1 MPMEDMTI
9 SASTEALPEESAADA
24 AASEEPVTGTEV
36 TEDTAAADQEPGS
49 VDDSVKVIYLM
60 PDGSA
65 YSSFDPSTSDQLTV
79 SSGDAGGGAPYS
91 TVTAESLD
99 YSEYYEQLLA
109 NSETLIE
116 HTARIQLQLEAC
128 ISLLLIIVIAGML
141 NYVYKFFKIF
151 FNF

>member
-1 MPMEDMTI
+1 MPVEETTI
-9 SASTEALPEESAADA
+9 PASTEELPEESAA
-24 AASEEPVTGTEV
+24 EETATVETGETV
-36 TEDTAAADQEPGS
+36 AADQDPGS
-49 VDDSVKVIYLM
+49 VEDSVKIIYLT
-60 PDGSA
+60 PDGTT
-65 YSSFDPSTSDQLTV
+65 YSSFDASTPGSV

-91 TVTAESLD
+91 TVTSESLD

>member
-1 MPMEDMTI
+1 MPMEETTI
-9 SASTEALPEESAADA
+9 PASTEELPEESAA
-24 AASEEPVTGTEV
+24 EETVTEETVTGETGETV
-36 TEDTAAADQEPGS
+36 AADQDPGS
-49 VDDSVKVIYLM
+49 VEDSVKIIYLT
-60 PDGSA
+60 PDGTM
-65 YSSFDPSTSDQLTV
+65 YSSFDASTPGSV

>member
-1 MPMEDMTI
+1 MPVEETTI
-9 SASTEALPEESAADA
+9 PASTEELPEESAA
-24 AASEEPVTGTEV
+24 EETVTVETGETV
-36 TEDTAAADQEPGS
+36 AADQDPGS
-49 VDDSVKVIYLM
+49 VEDSVKIIYLT
-60 PDGSA
+60 PDGTT
-65 YSSFDPSTSDQLTV
+65 YSSFDASTPGSV

>member
-1 MPMEDMTI
+1 MLVEETTI
-9 SASTEALPEESAADA
+9 PASTEDLPEESAA
-24 AASEEPVTGTEV
+24 EETVTVETGETV
-36 TEDTAAADQEPGS
+36 AADQDPGS
-49 VDDSVKVIYLM
+49 VEDSVKIIYLT
-60 PDGSA
+60 PDGTT
-65 YSSFDPSTSDQLTV
+65 YSSFDASTLDSV

>member
-9 SASTEALPEESAADA
+9 PASTEALPEESAA
-24 AASEEPVTGTEV
+24 EETGETV
-36 TEDTAAADQEPGS
+36 AADQDPGS
-49 VDDSVKVIYLM
+49 VEDSVKIIYLT
-60 PDGSA
+60 PDGTT
-65 YSSFDPSTSDQLTV
+65 YSSSDASTPDSV

-91 TVTAESLD
+91 TVIAESAD

-116 HTARIQLQLEAC
+116 QNARIQEQNEAC
-128 ISLLLIIVIAGML
+128 ISFLAIIVVVGLL

-151 FNF
+151 F

>member
-1 MPMEDMTI
+1 MPVEETTI
-9 SASTEALPEESAADA
+9 PASTEDLPEESAA
-24 AASEEPVTGTEV
+24 EETVTVETGETV
-36 TEDTAAADQEPGS
+36 AADQDPGS
-49 VDDSVKVIYLM
+49 VEDSVKIIYLT
-60 PDGSA
+60 PDGTT
-65 YSSFDPSTSDQLTV
+65 YSSFDASTLDSV

-91 TVTAESLD
+91 IVTAESLD

>member
-1 MPMEDMTI
+1 MPVEETTI
-9 SASTEALPEESAADA
+9 PASTEDLPEESAA
-24 AASEEPVTGTEV
+24 EETVTVETGETV
-36 TEDTAAADQEPGS
+36 AGDQDPGS
-49 VDDSVKVIYLM
+49 VEDSVKIIYLT
-60 PDGSA
+60 PDGTT
-65 YSSFDPSTSDQLTV
+65 YSSFDASTPDSV

>member
-1 MPMEDMTI
+1 MPVEETTI
-9 SASTEALPEESAADA
+9 PASTEELPEESAA
-24 AASEEPVTGTEV
+24 EETATVETGETV
-36 TEDTAAADQEPGS
+36 AADQDPGS
-49 VDDSVKVIYLM
+49 VEDSVKIIYLT
-60 PDGSA
+60 PDGTT
-65 YSSFDPSTSDQLTV
+65 YSSFDASTPGSV

>member
-1 MPMEDMTI
+1 MPVEETTI
-9 SASTEALPEESAADA
+9 PASTEELPEESAA
-24 AASEEPVTGTEV
+24 EETVTVETGETV
-36 TEDTAAADQEPGS
+36 AADQDPGS
-49 VDDSVKVIYLM
+49 VEDSVKIIYLT
-60 PDGSA
+60 PDGTT
-65 YSSFDPSTSDQLTV
+65 YSSFDASTLDSV

-91 TVTAESLD
+91 TVTLESLD

>member
-1 MPMEDMTI
+1 MPVEETTI
-9 SASTEALPEESAADA
+9 PASTEELPEESAA
-24 AASEEPVTGTEV
+24 EETVTVETGETV
-36 TEDTAAADQEPGS
+36 AADQDPGS
-49 VDDSVKVIYLM
+49 VEDSVKIIYLT
-60 PDGSA
+60 PDGTT
-65 YSSFDPSTSDQLTV
+65 YSSFDASTLDSV

-128 ISLLLIIVIAGML
+128 ISLLLFIVIAGML
-141 NYVYKFFKIF
+141 NYVYKFFKFF

>member
-1 MPMEDMTI
+1 MLVEETTI
-9 SASTEALPEESAADA
+9 PASTEALPEESAA
-24 AASEEPVTGTEV
+24 EETVTVETGETV
-36 TEDTAAADQEPGS
+36 AADQDPGS
-49 VDDSVKVIYLM
+49 VEDSVKIIYLT
-60 PDGSA
+60 PDGTT
-65 YSSFDPSTSDQLTV
+65 YSSFDASTLDSV

>member
-1 MPMEDMTI
+1 MPVEETTI
-9 SASTEALPEESAADA
+9 PASTEELPEESAA
-24 AASEEPVTGTEV
+24 EETV
-36 TEDTAAADQEPGS
+36 TEETVTDETGETVAADQDPGS
-49 VDDSVKVIYLM
+49 VEDSVKIIYLT
-60 PDGSA
+60 PDGTT
-65 YSSFDPSTSDQLTV
+65 YSSFDASTLDSV

>member
-9 SASTEALPEESAADA
+9 AASTEALPEESAA
-24 AASEEPVTGTEV
+24 EETV
-36 TEDTAAADQEPGS
+36 TEETVTEETGETVAADQDPGS
-49 VDDSVKVIYLM
+49 VEDSVKIIYLT
-60 PDGSA
+60 PDGTT
-65 YSSFDPSTSDQLTV
+65 YSSSDALTLDSV

-91 TVTAESLD
+91 TVIAESAD

-116 HTARIQLQLEAC
+116 QNARIQEQNEAC
-128 ISLLLIIVIAGML
+128 ISFLAIIVVVGLL

-151 FNF
+151 F

>member
-1 MPMEDMTI
+1 MPVEETTI
-9 SASTEALPEESAADA
+9 PASTEELPEESAA
-24 AASEEPVTGTEV
+24 EETVTVETGETV
-36 TEDTAAADQEPGS
+36 AADQDPGS
-49 VDDSVKVIYLM
+49 VEDSVKIIYLT
-60 PDGSA
+60 PDGTT
-65 YSSFDPSTSDQLTV
+65 YSSFDAPTLDSV

>member
-1 MPMEDMTI
+1 MPVEETTI
-9 SASTEALPEESAADA
+9 PASTEELPEESAA
-24 AASEEPVTGTEV
+24 EETVTVETGETV
-36 TEDTAAADQEPGS
+36 AADQDPGS
-49 VDDSVKVIYLM
+49 VEDSVKIIYLT
-60 PDGSA
+60 PDGTT
-65 YSSFDPSTSDQLTV
+65 YSSFDASTLDSV

-91 TVTAESLD
+91 TVIAESLD

>member
-91 TVTAESLD
+91 SGTVAESVD
-99 YSEYYEQLLA
+99 YSEFLEQVLM
-109 NSETLIE
+109 NQETLIE
-116 HTARIQLQLEAC
+116 QNARLQDQNEAC
-128 ISLLLIIVIAGML
+128 ISFLAIIVVVGLL
-141 NYVYKFFKIF
+141 NYVYKFFKMF
-151 FNF
+151 F

>member
-1 MPMEDMTI
+1 MPVEETTI
-9 SASTEALPEESAADA
+9 PASTEELPEESAA
-24 AASEEPVTGTEV
+24 EETVTVETGETV
-36 TEDTAAADQEPGS
+36 AADQDPGS
-49 VDDSVKVIYLM
+49 VEDSVKIIYLT
-60 PDGSA
+60 PDGTT
-65 YSSFDPSTSDQLTV
+65 YSSFDASTLDSV

-91 TVTAESLD
+91 IVTAESLD
-99 YSEYYEQLLA
+99 YSEYYDQLLA

-128 ISLLLIIVIAGML
+128 ISLLLIIVIAGLL

>member
-1 MPMEDMTI
+1 MPVEETTI
-9 SASTEALPEESAADA
+9 PAFTEELPEESAA
-24 AASEEPVTGTEV
+24 EETVTVETGETV
-36 TEDTAAADQEPGS
+36 AADQDPGS
-49 VDDSVKVIYLM
+49 VEDSVKIIYLT
-60 PDGSA
+60 PDGTT
-65 YSSFDPSTSDQLTV
+65 YSSFDASTLDSV

>member
-1 MPMEDMTI
+1 MPVEETTI
-9 SASTEALPEESAADA
+9 PASTEELPEESAA
-24 AASEEPVTGTEV
+24 EETVTVETGETV
-36 TEDTAAADQEPGS
+36 AADQDPGS
-49 VDDSVKVIYLM
+49 VEDSVKIIYLT
-60 PDGSA
+60 PDGTT
-65 YSSFDPSTSDQLTV
+65 YSSFDASTLDSV

-91 TVTAESLD
+91 TVTAESLN

>member
-1 MPMEDMTI
+1 MLVEETTI
-9 SASTEALPEESAADA
+9 PASTEELPEESAA
-24 AASEEPVTGTEV
+24 EETATVETGETV
-36 TEDTAAADQEPGS
+36 AADQDPGS
-49 VDDSVKVIYLM
+49 VEDSVKIIYLT
-60 PDGSA
+60 PDGTT
-65 YSSFDPSTSDQLTV
+65 YSSFDASTPGSV

>member
-1 MPMEDMTI
+1 MPVEETTI
-9 SASTEALPEESAADA
+9 PPSTEELPEESAA
-24 AASEEPVTGTEV
+24 EETVTVETGETV
-36 TEDTAAADQEPGS
+36 AADQDPGS
-49 VDDSVKVIYLM
+49 VEDSVKIIYLT
-60 PDGSA
+60 PDGTT
-65 YSSFDPSTSDQLTV
+65 YSSFDASTLDSV

>member
-1 MPMEDMTI
+1 MPVEETTI
-9 SASTEALPEESAADA
+9 PASTEELPEESAA
-24 AASEEPVTGTEV
+24 EETVTVETGETV
-36 TEDTAAADQEPGS
+36 AADQDPGS
-49 VDDSVKVIYLM
+49 VEDSVKIIYLT
-60 PDGSA
+60 PDGTT
-65 YSSFDPSTSDQLTV
+65 YSSFDASTLDSV

-91 TVTAESLD
+91 IVTAESLD

>member
-1 MPMEDMTI
+1 MPVEETTLP
-9 SASTEALPEESAADA
+9 ASTEDLPEESAA
-24 AASEEPVTGTEV
+24 EETVTVETGETV
-36 TEDTAAADQEPGS
+36 AADQDPGS
-49 VDDSVKVIYLM
+49 VEDSVKIIYLT
-60 PDGSA
+60 PDGTT
-65 YSSFDPSTSDQLTV
+65 YSSSDASTPDTV

>member
-1 MPMEDMTI
+1 MPVEETTI
-9 SASTEALPEESAADA
+9 PASTEELPEESAA
-24 AASEEPVTGTEV
+24 EETVTVETGETV
-36 TEDTAAADQEPGS
+36 AADQDPGS
-49 VDDSVKVIYLM
+49 VEDSVKIIYLT
-60 PDGSA
+60 PDGTT
-65 YSSFDPSTSDQLTV
+65 YSSFDALTLDSV

>member
-9 SASTEALPEESAADA
+9 SASTDALPEESAADA

-49 VDDSVKVIYLM
+49 VEDSVKIIYLT
-60 PDGSA
+60 PDGTT
-65 YSSFDPSTSDQLTV
+65 YSSSDASTPDSV

-91 TVTAESLD
+91 TVIAESAD

-116 HTARIQLQLEAC
+116 QNARIQEQNEAC
-128 ISLLLIIVIAGML
+128 ISFLAIIVVVGLL
-141 NYVYKFFKIF
+141 NYVYKFFKMF
-151 FNF
+151 F